1 MVFLF
6 FYGHKK
12 IFFKEGGVEMI
23 DKNDKFAN
31 ILNKLNIIF
40 IVIALIGGTFM
51 YIDFLCFHNFCKITM
66 VTGLG
71 FLFLVMGISLYM
83 YYLYLL
89 LRWIKRKLNCNLS
102 EYLEIVYIEIEG
114 NGAFEKYYP
123 VLENLFGK
131 EMVSKYSFPEDSF
144 SVGEKVEIL
153 WNTEKT
159 EYIFTKF
166 NYLGQFISLILASLL
181 MSWFVFL
188 FFINQ
193 HTFLFE
199 LFLIVL
205 TLIIFLCD
213 TIQTIIEDKN
223 K

>member
-1 MVFLF
+1 
-6 FYGHKK
+6 
-12 IFFKEGGVEMI
+12 MI

-40 IVIALIGGTFM
+40 IVTALIGGVFM
-51 YIDFLCFHNFCKITM
+51 YIDFFFLHNFYKITM

-89 LRWIKRKLNCNLS
+89 LRWIKRKLNCSLS
-102 EYLEIVYIEIEG
+102 EYWEIAYIEIEG
-114 NGAFEKYYP
+114 NSAFEKYYP

-131 EMVSKYSFPEDSF
+131 EMISRYSFPKDSF
-144 SVGEKVEIL
+144 FVGEKVELL
-153 WNTEKT
+153 WNREKT

-166 NYLGQFISLILASLL
+166 NYFTQFIPLILASLL
-181 MSWFVFL
+181 MSWFGFS

-193 HTFLFE
+193 HSFLFI

-205 TLIIFLCD
+205 TLIVFLLD
-213 TIQTIIEDKN
+213 TIQTIIDN
-223 K
+223 KKY